1 MEVNESNFK
10 EFTGEKDRLV
20 VLDFW
25 AEWCG
30 PCRMLAPVLE
40 EIGTEYPK
48 AIANEYA
55 GKVKVGKVNVDE
67 EAGLA
72 QMFGIVSIPTLVFM
86 KNGKIIK
93 KSVGYLDAD
102 GLRAVLDGLI

>member
-30 PCRMLAPVLE
+30 PCRMLSPVLE
-40 EIGTEYPK
+40 EIGTEYPEV
-48 AIANEYA
+48 AF
-55 GKVKVGKVNVDE
+55 GKVNVDE

>member
-40 EIGTEYPK
+40 EIGTEYPEV
-48 AIANEYA
+48 AF
-55 GKVKVGKVNVDE
+55 GKVNVVE

>member
-10 EFTGEKDRLV
+10 EFTGEKDRLA

-40 EIGTEYPK
+40 EIGTEYPEV
-48 AIANEYA
+48 AF
-55 GKVKVGKVNVDE
+55 GKVNVDE

>member
-10 EFTGEKDRLV
+10 EFTRVKDRLV

-40 EIGTEYPK
+40 EIGTEYPEV
-48 AIANEYA
+48 AF
-55 GKVKVGKVNVDE
+55 GKVNVDE

>member
-1 MEVNESNFK
+1 MEVNASNFK

-40 EIGTEYPK
+40 EIGTEYPEV
-48 AIANEYA
+48 AF
-55 GKVKVGKVNVDE
+55 GKVNVDE

>member
-40 EIGTEYPK
+40 EIGTEYPEV
-48 AIANEYA
+48 AF
-55 GKVKVGKVNVDE
+55 GKVNVDE
-67 EAGLA
+67 EADLA

>member
-1 MEVNESNFK
+1 MIMHLTKDNFDSV
-10 EFTGEKDRLV
+10 TSSGLV
-20 VLDFW
+20 LVDFW
-25 AEWCG
+25 ATWCG
-30 PCRMLAPVLE
+30 PCRMLAPVIE
-40 EIGTEYPK
+40 E
-48 AIANEYA
+48 IANEYA

>member
-10 EFTGEKDRLV
+10 EFTRVKDRLV

-40 EIGTEYPK
+40 EIGTEYPEV
-48 AIANEYA
+48 AF
-55 GKVKVGKVNVDE
+55 GKVKVDE

>member
-40 EIGTEYPK
+40 EIGTEYPEV
-48 AIANEYA
+48 AF
-55 GKVKVGKVNVDE
+55 GKVNVDE

-93 KSVGYLDAD
+93 KSVGFLDAD

>member
-1 MEVNESNFK
+1 MEIINLTSENFEEEAVK
-10 EFTGEKDRLV
+10 AEGK
-20 VLDFW
+20 VLIDFW
-25 AEWCG
+25 ATWCG
-30 PCRMLAPVLE
+30 PCRMLAPVLD
-40 EIGTEYPK
+40 EIGTEYPEV
-48 AIANEYA
+48 AF
-55 GKVKVGKVNVDE
+55 GKVNVDE

>member
-10 EFTGEKDRLV
+10 EFTGEKGRLV

-30 PCRMLAPVLE
+30 PCRM
-40 EIGTEYPK
+40 
-48 AIANEYA
+48 
-55 GKVKVGKVNVDE
+55 
-67 EAGLA
+67 LA

>member
-10 EFTGEKDRLV
+10 EFTGVKDRLV

-30 PCRMLAPVLE
+30 PCRMLAPVLD
-40 EIGTEYPK
+40 EIGTEYPEV
-48 AIANEYA
+48 AF
-55 GKVKVGKVNVDE
+55 GKVNVDE

-72 QMFGIVSIPTLVFM
+72 NSVHPDACFHEERQNYKEVGGVS
-86 KNGKIIK
+86 
-93 KSVGYLDAD
+93 
-102 GLRAVLDGLI
+102 

>member
-10 EFTGEKDRLV
+10 EFTGKKDRLV

-40 EIGTEYPK
+40 EIGTEYPEV
-48 AIANEYA
+48 AF
-55 GKVKVGKVNVDE
+55 GKVNVDE

>member
-40 EIGTEYPK
+40 EIGTEYPEF
-48 AIANEYA
+48 AF
-55 GKVKVGKVNVDE
+55 GKVNVDE

>member
-40 EIGTEYPK
+40 EIGTEYPEV
-48 AIANEYA
+48 AF
-55 GKVKVGKVNVDE
+55 GKVNVDE

-86 KNGKIIK
+86 KHGKIIK

>member
-10 EFTGEKDRLV
+10 EFTGEKGRLV

-40 EIGTEYPK
+40 EIGTEYPEV
-48 AIANEYA
+48 AF
-55 GKVKVGKVNVDE
+55 GKVNVDE

>member
-40 EIGTEYPK
+40 EIGTEYTE
-48 AIANEYA
+48 AAF
-55 GKVKVGKVNVDE
+55 GKVNVDE

>member
-1 MEVNESNFK
+1 MAVQHIKTS
-10 EFTGEKDRLV
+10 EFDSFIAAGDVLV
-20 VLDFW
+20 DFW
-25 AEWCG
+25 ATWCG
-30 PCRMLAPVLE
+30 PCRMLAPVIE
-40 EIGTEYPK
+40 E
-48 AIANEYA
+48 IANEYA

>member
-40 EIGTEYPK
+40 EIGTEYPEV
-48 AIANEYA
+48 AF
-55 GKVKVGKVNVDE
+55 GKVNVDE
-67 EAGLA
+67 EAGIA

>member
-40 EIGTEYPK
+40 EIGTEYPEV
-48 AIANEYA
+48 AF
-55 GKVKVGKVNVDE
+55 GKVNVDE
-67 EAGLA
+67 EVGLA

>member
-40 EIGTEYPK
+40 EIGTEYPEV
-48 AIANEYA
+48 AF
-55 GKVKVGKVNVDE
+55 GKVNVDE

-72 QMFGIVSIPTLVFM
+72 QMFKIVSIPTLVFM
-86 KNGKIIK
+86 RNGEIIK

>member
-40 EIGTEYPK
+40 EIGTEYP
-48 AIANEYA
+48 E
-55 GKVKVGKVNVDE
+55 VVFGKVNVDE

-72 QMFGIVSIPTLVFM
+72 QMFGIVSIPTLVFR

>member
-40 EIGTEYPK
+40 EIGTEYPEV
-48 AIANEYA
+48 AF
-55 GKVKVGKVNVDE
+55 GKVNVDE

-72 QMFGIVSIPTLVFM
+72 QMFGIMSIPTLVFM

>member
-40 EIGTEYPK
+40 EIGTEYPEV
-48 AIANEYA
+48 AF
-55 GKVKVGKVNVDE
+55 GKVNVDE

-93 KSVGYLDAD
+93 KSVGYLDDD

>member
-10 EFTGEKDRLV
+10 EFTGVKDRLV

-40 EIGTEYPK
+40 EIGTEYPEV
-48 AIANEYA
+48 AF
-55 GKVKVGKVNVDE
+55 GKVNVDDE
-67 EAGLA
+67 RELA
-72 QMFGIVSIPTLVFM
+72 LQFGVNSIPTVMVFQ
-86 KNGKIIK
+86 NGEIK
-93 KSVGYLDAD
+93 ATSVGYRPKEEIEQL
-102 GLRAVLDGLI
+102 LK

>member
-30 PCRMLAPVLE
+30 PCRMLAPVLV
-40 EIGTEYPK
+40 EIGTEYPEV
-48 AIANEYA
+48 AF
-55 GKVKVGKVNVDE
+55 GKVNVDE

>member
-40 EIGTEYPK
+40 EIGTEYPEV
-48 AIANEYA
+48 AF
-55 GKVKVGKVNVDE
+55 GKVNVDE

>member
-40 EIGTEYPK
+40 EIGTDYPEV
-48 AIANEYA
+48 AF
-55 GKVKVGKVNVDE
+55 GKVNVDE

-86 KNGKIIK
+86 KDGKIIK

>member
-30 PCRMLAPVLE
+30 PCRMLAPVIE
-40 EIGTEYPK
+40 EIGTEYPEV
-48 AIANEYA
+48 AF
-55 GKVKVGKVNVDE
+55 GKVNVDE

>member
-40 EIGTEYPK
+40 EIGTEYPEV
-48 AIANEYA
+48 AF
-55 GKVKVGKVNVDE
+55 GKVNVDE

-72 QMFGIVSIPTLVFM
+72 QMFGIVSIPMLVFM

>member
-1 MEVNESNFK
+1 MEIINLTSENFEEEAVK
-10 EFTGEKDRLV
+10 AEGK
-20 VLDFW
+20 VLIDFW
-25 AEWCG
+25 ATWCG

-40 EIGTEYPK
+40 EIGTEYPEV
-48 AIANEYA
+48 AF
-55 GKVKVGKVNVDE
+55 GKVNVDE